1 MKSLA
6 GYKNKKLIVP
16 DMRIL
21 ILIKKS
27 PISCRRILAKNNKN
41 ITDFGEGAYSRT
53 RVPKPNPKCGDIV
66 L

>member
-1 MKSLA
+1 MSLA

-27 PISCRRILAKNNKN
+27 PISCRRILAKNKKSHYYWG
-41 ITDFGEGAYSRT
+41 IRILAYAS
-53 RVPKPNPKCGDIV
+53 P
-66 L
+66 

>member
-41 ITDFGEGAYSRT
+41 ITDFGEGAYS
-53 RVPKPNPKCGDIV
+53 
-66 L
+66 